1 MFRMDS
7 NLQKRQEDFLRNYHD
22 FRRKVKMYI
31 LNSKFE
37 ENLYELSLNFEIEQI
52 EYEIVLALNLINS
65 LPQPSN
71 ESSSSYRRNVQFRF
85 TSNSKLLK
93 HILMMASM
101 QNQCARAD
109 IKIKDNQEQI
119 EGLVMLQK
127 QYTGKVPLIL

>member
-1 MFRMDS
+1 M
-7 NLQKRQEDFLRNYHD
+7 RNYHD
-22 FRRKVKMYI
+22 FRRKVKMYF